1 MNVHDLADCLRAQ
14 SGGHTPRWTTRANS
28 LRSNLGQEEG
38 VAFAEL
44 VMTRGKT
51 VNLRKHRL
59 CLFDR
64 ATHSGVKL
72 ALKINA
78 IADLIQRVVD
88 DAQFVFCEFHEHAP
102 ILYHLVN
109 C

>member
-1 MNVHDLADCLRAQ
+1 MWWNDF
-14 SGGHTPRWTTRANS
+14 PRSAAERKFSTDVIRPFRS
-28 LRSNLGQEEG
+28 LTG
-38 VAFAEL
+38 
-44 VMTRGKT
+44 GKT

-88 DAQFVFCEFHEHAP
+88 DAHFVFCEFHEHAP

-109 C
+109 